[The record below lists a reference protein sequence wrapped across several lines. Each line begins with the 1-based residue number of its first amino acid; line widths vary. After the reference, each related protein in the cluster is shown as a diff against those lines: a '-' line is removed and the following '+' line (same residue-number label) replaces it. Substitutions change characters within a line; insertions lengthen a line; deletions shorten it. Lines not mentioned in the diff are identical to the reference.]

1 MLYAANRAAKCP
13 MVAIPGDA
21 MPRTL
26 HKKLT
31 LHQNPILMAF
41 CEALCTIVM
50 GCGVLLLISVYYLL
64 PILFSKLRAKIQL
77 KIQLCTCVREKFSQ
91 DKKTRLKFVFSVN
104 NDYLCT
110 HKNGKVLYGM
120 LPSNPP
126 GPDSSKGS
134 WL

>member
-31 LHQNPILMAF
+31 LHQKPILMAF

-50 GCGVLLLISVYYLL
+50 GCGVLLLIFS
-64 PILFSKLRAKIQL
+64 LFLFFAKLRAKIQL
-77 KIQLCTCVREKFSQ
+77 KIQLCTCVRENFS
-91 DKKTRLKFVFSVN
+91 
-104 NDYLCT
+104 
-110 HKNGKVLYGM
+110 
-120 LPSNPP
+120 
-126 GPDSSKGS
+126 
-134 WL
+134 